1 MTATVLLVQW
11 TFTLLKKMEVT
22 SPYQPYFYI
31 ATKKD
36 TEREV
41 SAFLSKIQSGRL
53 AGIDMVHREDLDN
66 V

>member
-1 MTATVLLVQW
+1 M
-11 TFTLLKKMEVT
+11 KKTEVT

-36 TEREV
+36 IEREV
-41 SAFLSKIQSGRL
+41 SPFLSKIQSGRL
-53 AGIDMVHREDLDN
+53 ARIDMVHREDLDN